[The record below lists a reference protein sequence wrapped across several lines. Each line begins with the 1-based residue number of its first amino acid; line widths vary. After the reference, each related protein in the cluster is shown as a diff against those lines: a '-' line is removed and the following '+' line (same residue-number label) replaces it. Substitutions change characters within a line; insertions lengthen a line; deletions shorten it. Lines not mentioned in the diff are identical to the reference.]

1 MLTSARSVLAGLALL
16 LAAAAL
22 AQPAS
27 TPGRDGSHD
36 FDFAQGKWK
45 IHVKKLKAPLKGS
58 KEWIEF
64 SGTSTCRPFWG
75 GAGNLDELVV
85 DGPDGRIDAIT
96 LRMYSPTARQW
107 SLNWA
112 TRKGASF
119 GVPTVGEFRNGRGEF
134 YDQEVWEGRTI
145 FVRYVWSD
153 ITPTSAH
160 FEQAFSD
167 DGGKTWE
174 VNWITD
180 QTRVDDRKQPSAPT
194 GMR

>member
-36 FDFAQGKWK
+36 FDFAHGRWK
-45 IHVKKLKAPLKGS
+45 VKVRKLKTPLKGS
-58 KEWIEF
+58 DEWVEMT
-64 SGTSTCRPFWG
+64 GTSVCRPFWS
-75 GAGNLDELVV
+75 GAGNLDEFDV
-85 DGPDGRIDAIT
+85 DGPSGHIEAIT
-96 LRMYSPTARQW
+96 LRMYSASAGQW
-107 SLNWA
+107 SLNWS
-112 TRKGASF
+112 TRKAATF

-145 FVRYVWSD
+145 FVRYVWSG
-153 ITPTSAH
+153 ITTPSAH

-174 VNWITD
+174 VNWISD
-180 QTRVDDRKQPSAPT
+180 QTRIE
-194 GMR
+194 

>member
-1 MLTSARSVLAGLALL
+1 MTLAHVRVLICLAALSLAL
-16 LAAAAL
+16 
-22 AQPAS
+22 PAS
-27 TPGRDGSHD
+27 GADPAPRDGSHD
-36 FDFAQGKWK
+36 FDFAHGMWK

-58 KEWIEF
+58 KEWNEF
-64 SGTSTCRPFWG
+64 SGTSTCRPFWNG
-75 GAGNLDELVV
+75 LGNLDELVV

-96 LRMYSPTARQW
+96 VRMYSPTARQW

-112 TRKGASF
+112 TKKGASF

-134 YDQEVWEGRTI
+134 YDQEAWEGRTI

-153 ITPTSAH
+153 ITKTSAH

-180 QTRVDDRKQPSAPT
+180 QTRVD
-194 GMR
+194 